1 MGTMFWS
8 MNLEIKKKLDE
19 LSNKFGIIVYKHRYI
34 LKLINRYEIESI
46 YKGSSLERILIWQ
59 RNFKIAELD
68 ILVHGKMLQNLSALT
83 LHKSYKSLRN

>member
-1 MGTMFWS
+1 MGTLFWS

-46 YKGSSLERILIWQ
+46 KKGK
-59 RNFKIAELD
+59 N
-68 ILVHGKMLQNLSALT
+68 H
-83 LHKSYKSLRN
+83 

>member
-19 LSNKFGIIVYKHRYI
+19 LSNKFGIIVYKHSYI

-46 YKGSSLERILIWQ
+46 KKGK
-59 RNFKIAELD
+59 N
-68 ILVHGKMLQNLSALT
+68 H
-83 LHKSYKSLRN
+83 

>member
-8 MNLEIKKKLDE
+8 MNFEIKKKLDE

-46 YKGSSLERILIWQ
+46 KKERII
-59 RNFKIAELD
+59 D
-68 ILVHGKMLQNLSALT
+68 TLVWLLT
-83 LHKSYKSLRN
+83 